1 MTRIEREKA
10 TVSAM
15 IQHYCRRNHA
25 VKSLCP
31 SCSEL
36 KTYAFLRLD
45 KCQFGNE
52 KPTCKA
58 CPVHCYSKE
67 KRQKIKEIMAFS
79 GPAMLFR
86 HPVLAFYHLTIDSK

>member
-15 IQHYCRRNHA
+15 IRHYCRKNHA
-25 VKSLCP
+25 TKNICP

-36 KTYAFLRLD
+36 QNYAILRLD

-52 KPTCKA
+52 KPTCKT

-67 KRQKIKEIMAFS
+67 KKQKIKEIMSFS
-79 GPAMLFR
+79 GPAMLYH
-86 HPVLAFYHLTIDSK
+86 HPVLAFYHLAIDSK